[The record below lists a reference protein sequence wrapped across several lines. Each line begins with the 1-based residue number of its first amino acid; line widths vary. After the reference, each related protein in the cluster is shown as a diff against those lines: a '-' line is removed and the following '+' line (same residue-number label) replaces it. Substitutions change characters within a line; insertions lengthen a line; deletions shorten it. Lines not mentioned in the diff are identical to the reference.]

1 LTTIKI
7 ITATKDEFIEIQLA
21 DTPEAQIWL
30 DHMSAQ
36 CKTGTLRSVRM
47 PSKVPLNSV
56 DYLPIWENIK
66 KNIRQIETQFN
77 IKWPESIPE
86 YFPILGSEFIPFDR
100 QMLNRFHRY
109 FAQGTMF
116 FNRWQ
121 IDSPTTFE
129 PIPEN
134 GRAEFVRLLEE
145 INTWIHQIEKYCD
158 SINNSEYKG
167 KISKLELKFDELVWR
182 GYSWEKFYNHG
193 ANPEY
198 NVCISMEV
206 HGKNYLQAFL
216 DDDDPSQVDVHG
228 QRGMFGCLDIYLDD
242 TVFKILESDKFK
254 TWLGTNNIKDTGLV
268 QIVKVTNSSR
278 PLKNIISTRIA
289 TFTIETTE

>member
-1 LTTIKI
+1 MTIIKI
-7 ITATKDEFIEIQLA
+7 ITINNEFIEIQLA

-36 CKTGTLRSVRM
+36 CKTGTLKFLRM
-47 PSKVPLNSV
+47 PTKIPLNSA
-56 DYLPIWENIK
+56 DYLPIWKNIK
-66 KNIRQIETQFN
+66 KNIKQIEAQFN

-86 YFPILGSEFIPFDR
+86 FIPFDR
-100 QMLNRFHRY
+100 QILNRFHRY
-109 FAQGTMF
+109 FAQGTIF

-134 GRAEFVRLLEE
+134 GRKEFVRLLEE

-158 SINNSEYKG
+158 SINNNEYQG
-167 KISKLELKFDELVWR
+167 KISKLELKFDDLVWR

-193 ANPEY
+193 INPEY
-198 NVCISMEV
+198 NVCIAMEV

-216 DDDDPSQVDVHG
+216 DDDDPTQVDVHG
-228 QRGMFGCLDIYLDD
+228 IRGMFGCLDVYLDD
-242 TVFKILESDKFK
+242 TVFKILESNKFK
-254 TWLGTNNIKDTGLV
+254 KWLGTNSIKDTGLV
-268 QIVKVTNSSR
+268 QIGKVINSSS
-278 PLKNIISTRIA
+278 PLKNMLRNRIA
-289 TFTIETTE
+289 TFTVETTE